1 MLVTHQLQYLKDVEH
16 TVLMN
21 AGRVEAQGSFKLLKN
36 SKKHSLLLHGV
47 EEENCADA
55 DTENVPQQQKVSACY
70 M

>member
-21 AGRVEAQGSFKLLKN
+21 GGRVEAQGSFKLLKN

-47 EEENCADA
+47 EEEENRTDA
-55 DTENVPQQQKVSACY
+55 STENASQQQEVSEL
-70 M
+70 